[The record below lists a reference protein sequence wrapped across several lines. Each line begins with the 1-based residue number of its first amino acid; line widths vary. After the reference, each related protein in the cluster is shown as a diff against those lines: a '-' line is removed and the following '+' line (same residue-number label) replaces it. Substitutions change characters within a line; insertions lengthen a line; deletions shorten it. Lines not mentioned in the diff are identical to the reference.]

1 MAAVTDLIVIDGAL
15 AATWGLDP
23 GWGAVAFLPAT
34 SEVKKIVDP
43 AFDAASRD
51 DVLPL
56 AAAIQWYH
64 YARKPKGHRPRVDVA
79 TDSLEIMISAGDP
92 MRGGDGSDWRFMRWF
107 ETGYEIRWL
116 YFGTEDHSGGA
127 EVQTE
132 LTRFAERCQGALA
145 GRFLRG
151 APC

>member
-1 MAAVTDLIVIDGAL
+1 MTDLIVLGGSL
-15 AATWGLDP
+15 AATWGMAP
-23 GWGAVAFLPAT
+23 GWGSVAFMPAT
-34 SEVKKIVDP
+34 SEIKVVMDP
-43 AFDAASRD
+43 AFDASSRD

-92 MRGGDGSDWRFMRWF
+92 LRGSDGSDWRFMRWF

-116 YFGTEDHSGGA
+116 YFGDAAHGGGA
-127 EVQTE
+127 DVQAE
-132 LTRFAERCQGALA
+132 LTAFAQRCQGALA
-145 GRFLRG
+145 GRLLRS
-151 APC
+151 C